1 MIRELSGQAYSKL
14 GHIVRLKKRKK
25 FFENSEG
32 FSMFIRLEA
41 DVAREIRTADVI
53 DRSVA
58 RIPMYQALD
67 TIKVETSNKT
77 VREIVDEIMV
87 L

>member
-1 MIRELSGQAYSKL
+1 MTSLCKN
-14 GHIVRLKKRKK
+14 RL
-25 FFENSEG
+25 
-32 FSMFIRLEA
+32 MT
-41 DVAREIRTADVI
+41 DVARKIRTADVI

-67 TIKVETSNKT
+67 TIKIETSNKT
-77 VREIVDEIMV
+77 VSEIVDEIKA

>member
-1 MIRELSGQAYSKL
+1 MS
-14 GHIVRLKKRKK
+14 
-25 FFENSEG
+25 
-32 FSMFIRLEA
+32 
-41 DVAREIRTADVI
+41 REIRTTDVI

-67 TIKVETSNKT
+67 TIKIETSNKT

>member
-1 MIRELSGQAYSKL
+1 MS
-14 GHIVRLKKRKK
+14 
-25 FFENSEG
+25 
-32 FSMFIRLEA
+32 
-41 DVAREIRTADVI
+41 REIRTTDVI

-67 TIKVETSNKT
+67 TIKIETSNKT
-77 VREIVDEIMV
+77 FREIVDEIMA